1 MSRRHRRVLAS
12 LAIAASL
19 ALAAPLAEALPMGFE
34 PGILERLSALLDR
47 AWSALVDERPPTS
60 FWEKDGPCADPHGQ
74 PLPNCPARPAMSG
87 EPEAPREY

>member
-1 MSRRHRRVLAS
+1 MSRRHRRGLVS

-19 ALAAPLAEALPMGFE
+19 AFAAPLANALPMGLE

-47 AWSALVDERPPTS
+47 AWSMLADERPPTS

-74 PLPNCPARPAMSG
+74 PLPNCPARPAVSG
-87 EPEAPREY
+87 DPAPPREH